1 MNYKKN
7 HISIFSIFLFSL
19 VFSTISFALT
29 SNASLADKV
38 ENAINNRY
46 NQDFEVT
53 VNNDNSV
60 TITGQVNTFY
70 DKLKIFEIASKIKG
84 VRGIT
89 DNVTINAPILPDK
102 EIQANIVNE
111 LNMVSSILEPNRI
124 KVHVDNGEVILG
136 GTVSFYREKL
146 MAETVASWEK
156 GVRGIDNNIKVL
168 SPSRAISDS
177 NLRIILQDILDNQFS
192 VEKNVSFSVNDGI
205 VNLNGTVDNLYAKK
219 QIKDEFSS
227 IIGIKKVNNNLQ
239 VEPYIS

>member
-19 VFSTISFALT
+19 FFSTISFALT